1 MVLLTVIAVAT
12 LLVAVVGATF
22 AYFTASV
29 QNDANM
35 NENTG
40 NTSIKTGQVANTTVV
55 NNIEGAAGSFTATQ
69 VYPGHKEVAALQ
81 VTANGPQGAKTGVQF
96 RYTVTENG
104 LGDNVNVYLYKSATK
119 IETTENYF
127 ECTQNATPVEG
138 SSTGEVRYTETC
150 QDKSVGTLVKKT
162 TLTAGEQNIILGND
176 TIVNSVADTDETMYY
191 YIVVEFENKDASQNS
206 VMNTTL
212 TGKVTVEAAPA
223 E

>member
-29 QNDANM
+29 QTASGMD
-35 NENTG
+35 ENTG
-40 NTSIKTGQVANTTVV
+40 NTNITTGKVANTTVV
-55 NNIEGAAGSFTATQ
+55 NNVDGAAGSFTATQ
-69 VYPGHKEVAALQ
+69 VFPGHKEVAALQ
-81 VTANGPQGAKTGVQF
+81 VTANGDQGAKTGVQF

-119 IETTENYF
+119 IETTANYF
-127 ECTQNATPVEG
+127 ECNQVATPVEG
-138 SSTGEVRYTETC
+138 SATGEVRYTETC

-162 TLTAGEQNIILGND
+162 TLTGGAQNVVLGTD
-176 TIVNSVADTDETMYY
+176 TIVNATANTDETMYY
-191 YIVVEFENKDASQNS
+191 YVVVEFANKDIDQGSA
-206 VMNTTL
+206 MNATL